1 MSDLAR
7 VQKPEPAGFAA
18 DNRPESARPYPP
30 GKEIAHNGNANLARH
45 GGDKAQ

>member
-1 MSDLAR
+1 VSDIAR
-7 VQKPEPAGFAA
+7 IVKPEPAGFAA

-30 GKEIAHNGNANLARH
+30 GQEKASNANANLARH